1 MVTYLFIGLFTLM
14 IGYFVYFEAVLS
26 EDVINNPY
34 NSRQDSF
41 AEKIVRG
48 SILADDGTV
57 LAETKVAEDG
67 TETRVYP
74 YAEKFAHVVGYS
86 TRGKTGIEN
95 LANFTLLTSDIST
108 IEQIQNDIQERKD
121 QGNNVVTT
129 LNVELQEAAYSALG
143 SSRGAAVVLDAS
155 TGAVLAMVSKPD
167 FDPGTIN
174 EDWDRLTDED
184 DTDSALY
191 NRAAQG
197 LYPPGSTFKI
207 ITLLE
212 YMRENPDYED
222 FSFSC
227 RGSLTEGNYTIRCYG
242 GTAHGQETLRTAFA
256 KSCNSAFASIGLSLD
271 ETAFADTCKSLLFNS
286 DLPFALTYSR
296 SSFPLEAGSTPAERM
311 MTAIG
316 QGETVV
322 SPLHMAMIVQS
333 IANDG
338 VLMEPYVLD
347 RVENYSGSIVDTYSP
362 KSCGTL
368 MTEDEAEVLT
378 EYMKSVIT
386 DGTGRKLNDLGFSV
400 AGKTGTAEYSS
411 DKNKSHAWFVGFS
424 DTGESDIVVCVLVEE
439 KGSGSDYAVPAAR
452 QIFAAWYAQQ
462 NSLQ

>member
-1 MVTYLFIGLFTLM
+1 MTYMFIGLFTLM

-34 NSRQDSF
+34 NSRQDAF

-48 SILADDGTV
+48 SILAEDGTV

-74 YAEKFAHVVGYS
+74 YGEKFAHVVGYS

-108 IEQIQNDIQERKD
+108 IEQIQNDIHERKD

-129 LNVELQEAAYSALG
+129 LNTELQEAAYAALG
-143 SSRGAAVVLDAS
+143 NSRGAAVVLDAS
-155 TGAVLAMVSKPD
+155 TGAVLTMVSKPD

-174 EDWDRLTDED
+174 EDWDSLTAED

-222 FSFSC
+222 FSFRCS
-227 RGSLTEGNYTIRCYG
+227 GSVTEGNYKIRCYG
-242 GTAHGQETLRTAFA
+242 GTAHGQENLTTAFA
-256 KSCNSAFASIGLSLD
+256 KSCNSAFATIGLSLD

-286 DLPFALTYSR
+286 ELPFDLTYSR
-296 SSFPLEAGSTPAERM
+296 SSFSLKDGATPAEQM

-316 QGETVV
+316 QGETLV
-322 SPLHMAMIVQS
+322 SPLHMAMIAQS

-347 RVENYSGSIVDTYSP
+347 HVENYSGSIVDTYSP
-362 KSCGTL
+362 KSYGAL
-368 MTEDEAEVLT
+368 MTPEEAETLT
-378 EYMKSVIT
+378 EYMKAVVT
-386 DGTGRKLNDLGFSV
+386 DGTGRKLNDLGFSI

-411 DKNKSHAWFVGFS
+411 DKSKSHAWFVGFS

-439 KGSGSDYAVPAAR
+439 KGSGSDYAVPVAR

-462 NSLQ
+462 NSLW